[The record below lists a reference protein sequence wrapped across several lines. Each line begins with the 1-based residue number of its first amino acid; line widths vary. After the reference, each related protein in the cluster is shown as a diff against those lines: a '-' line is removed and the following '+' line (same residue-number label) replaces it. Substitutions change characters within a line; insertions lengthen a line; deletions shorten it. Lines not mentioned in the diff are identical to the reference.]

1 MFVNPVHRRS
11 KMGIFSRL
19 QDIINSNINAL
30 LERAENPEKIIR
42 LVIQEM
48 EDTLVEVRT
57 NAARIIADQKT
68 LNRRIGRLRE
78 ELSLWD
84 ERAALAVSRG
94 REDLARAALTEK
106 NDLQRVI
113 SRLEEE
119 ALAIEEQRRQ
129 LEEDIGRLQAKL
141 SEAKARKKSLL
152 TRTRTVNSR
161 LRTRDRLRDRRLEE
175 ALAGFEYLERKMDV
189 LEGRVEADDLGRDP
203 SLDEEFA
210 GLAADEE
217 VERELAALKE
227 RMSRAQTGEAG
238 EES

>member
-1 MFVNPVHRRS
+1 
-11 KMGIFSRL
+11 MGIFSRL

-68 LNRRIGRLRE
+68 LNRRIDRLRE

-84 ERAALAVSRG
+84 ERAALAVRKG

-106 NDLQRVI
+106 SALQKI
-113 SRLEEE
+113 IDRLAEE
-119 ALAIEEQRRQ
+119 ALTIEEQRRQ

-161 LRTRDRLRDRRLEE
+161 LKTRDRLRDRRLEE
-175 ALAGFEYLERKMDV
+175 ALAGFEHLERKMDV

-203 SLDEEFA
+203 SLDEQFA

-217 VERELAALKE
+217 VERELTALKE
-227 RMSRAQTGEAG
+227 RMNRARAGDSGEVA
-238 EES
+238 